1 MKRKSLFAVFLL
13 LIICML
19 SFSACVNDSLDDPYK
34 NYTASG
40 LKAKIMPVDFEKET
54 FGYNKVELISDY
66 EKYTGYGLNWGYTA
80 AYFELN
86 DLLIFGVKGCSSDG
100 MVFGEILENEKVLYP
115 LFYRKK
121 IADNQPV
128 TDDIVLQSYCVEIP
142 KGSAYKSG
150 EIVFRYK

>member
-19 SFSACVNDSLDDPYK
+19 SFSACTNDSLDDPYK

-40 LKAKIMPVDFEKET
+40 LKAKIMPVDYENET
-54 FGYNKVELISDY
+54 FGYDKVELISDY
-66 EKYTGYGLNWGYTA
+66 EKYTGYVLNWGYTA